1 MVAAPAAADAVAR
14 ARRLPGLRVGLH
26 LVVVNGTPALP
37 PDEVPALVDATGRFS
52 DNLVRAGWRYG
63 MSRAARAQLAR
74 EIRAQ
79 FAAFAATGL
88 VLDHANAHCHMHLH
102 PTVGRLLVAI
112 GKDYGLQAVRVP
124 AEPAA
129 LLRRAAASPSERAFA
144 ALHTPLAW
152 WLRRT
157 VRGAGLAANDHLLGL
172 AWTGGMTE
180 ARLLRLVAALP
191 AGVSEL
197 YSHPAAMSHDR
208 RGDELAALLSPAV
221 RRVLDQAGVALVG
234 YGDLG
239 AGPSSAGNTRNVHTS
254 V

>member
-14 ARRLPGLRVGLH
+14 ARRLPNLRVGLH
-26 LVVVNGTPALP
+26 LVVADGAPVLP
-37 PDEVPALVDATGRFS
+37 PGEVPALVDADGRFS
-52 DNLVRAGWRYG
+52 NNLLQAGWRYG
-63 MSRAARAQLAR
+63 MSRAARAQLAH

-88 VLDHANAHCHMHLH
+88 ALDHANAHRHMHLH
-102 PTVGRLLVAI
+102 PVVGRLLVAI
-112 GKDYGLQAVRVP
+112 GKDFGLPAVRVP
-124 AEPAA
+124 AEPADV
-129 LLRRAAASPSERAFA
+129 LRQAGAGAAARAFA
-144 ALHTPLAW
+144 ALHAPLAW
-152 WLRRT
+152 WLRRQ
-157 VRGAGLAANDHLLGL
+157 VRAAGLAANDHLLGL

-197 YSHPAAMSHDR
+197 YSHPAT
-208 RGDELAALLSPAV
+208 GDCRSNELAALLSPAV
-221 RRVLDQAGVALVG
+221 RRAIDRADVALVG